1 MLGFL
6 RLTIDPQLKIFNL
19 IVIRHAKVD
28 GGHGEGDGNLEIL
41 RSIIGKYVVNLYLFF
56 TDEERLLVHAD
67 IRLVFQR
74 DGSIIITE
82 A

>member
-1 MLGFL
+1 MPSFL
-6 RLTIDPQLKIFNL
+6 PLPIDPQLKIFNF

-28 GGHGEGDGNLEIL
+28 GGHGEGDWNLEIL
-41 RSIIGKYVVNLYLFF
+41 SSVIGKYVVNLYLFF

-74 DGSIIITE
+74 DGSIIITK